1 MTKSRFG
8 FVRSAVRVTTVLL
21 LVIVTGCTASG
32 PVRDLTLLHTGDLH
46 ARLNPDAEGQGGF
59 AYLATLLEQQR
70 KDAPHHLTL
79 DAGDLVQGTPVST
92 TFQGRPV
99 FEIANHLGIDVSS
112 PGNHEFDYGWRRAAE
127 FESIA
132 RFELISSNVVDDAGR
147 HLFRKAYVMRRVNG
161 LDIAIVGAMTEAF
174 DSVVTTRRRG
184 PWHVAP
190 VIETLR
196 PLVERL
202 SQRADMVIVL
212 GHLGLKEQEAV
223 LRALPQV
230 AVVIGGHDH
239 EGRDRALEIDGRVAL
254 SVPGYGRAV
263 GRLDLQYDRSAHR
276 VTAYRWNRLAVDARA
291 LAPDPAVQHL
301 VDDWEARVSSAVDVT
316 IARAERKYGREDV
329 RQLVEQALREATG
342 ASVAYTEK
350 GWIRDEIPAG
360 TVLLR
365 HVWNVMPFDNAV
377 VLVRFVP
384 GQAPPELATRRD
396 FAADPSQAVVT
407 ADYEAERW
415 RDRGFE
421 PDVTVLDLDL
431 RDVIVAKIRQ
441 EGVLR

>member
-1 MTKSRFG
+1 MNPRR
-8 FVRSAVRVTTVLL
+8 VMRVTLLLL
-21 LVIVTGCTASG
+21 LVAVAGCASNA
-32 PVRDLTLLHTGDLH
+32 PVRELTILHVNDLH
-46 ARLNPDAEGQGGF
+46 ARLNPDAEGRGGF
-59 AYLATLLEQQR
+59 AYLATLLDQQR
-70 KDAPHHLTL
+70 EAAPHHLTL

-92 TFQGRPV
+92 IFQGRPV

-112 PGNHEFDYGWRRAAE
+112 PGNHEFDYGWRRIAE

-132 RFELISSNVVDDAGR
+132 RFDLISSNVVDDAGR
-147 HLFRKAYVMRRVNG
+147 HLFRRAYVMRRVNG
-161 LDIAIVGAMTEAF
+161 LDVAIVGAMTGAF

-202 SQRADMVIVL
+202 SRRADLVIVL
-212 GHLGLKEQEAV
+212 GHLGLDEQEAV
-223 LRALPQV
+223 LRALPEV

-239 EGRDRALEIDGRVAL
+239 EGRDRPLELDGRVAL
-254 SVPGYGRAV
+254 SVPAYGRAL

-276 VTAYRWNRLAVDARA
+276 VVSYRWDRLAVDSRA
-291 LAPDPAVQHL
+291 LAPDPTVQRL
-301 VDDWEARVSSAVDVT
+301 VDDWEARVSSVVDVA
-316 IARAERKYGREDV
+316 IARAERKYGRADM
-329 RQLVEQALREATG
+329 RRLVEQALRDATG
-342 ASVAYTEK
+342 ASVAYTEI
-350 GWIRDEIPAG
+350 GWIRDEIAAG

-377 VLVRFVP
+377 VLVRFAP
-384 GQAPPELATRRD
+384 GRAPPELAVRPD
-396 FAADPSQAVVT
+396 FAADPTQVVVT

-421 PDVTVLDLDL
+421 PDVTVLDLEV
-431 RDVIVAKIRQ
+431 RDVIAAKIRQ